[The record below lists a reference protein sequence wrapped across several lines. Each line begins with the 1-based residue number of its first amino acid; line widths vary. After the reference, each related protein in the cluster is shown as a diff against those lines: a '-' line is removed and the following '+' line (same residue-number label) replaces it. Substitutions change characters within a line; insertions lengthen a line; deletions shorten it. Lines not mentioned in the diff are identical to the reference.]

1 MRRFCWS
8 CVIIFFHRSVP
19 KTERFRALPL
29 TPGIPLH
36 GCRQE
41 ALTMKKNISIHLALL
56 AMVVL
61 IVLPVN
67 SSVKQFSSNPQAGV
81 SVAILSGSPLQTHTP
96 PGSSVIGRSGS
107 PLPTP
112 TPPPPG
118 SLVDVSGSPLPT
130 PTPPGFSLFA
140 TSGSPLPT
148 PTPPPPGLG
157 VLTVEV

>member
-1 MRRFCWS
+1 M
-8 CVIIFFHRSVP
+8 
-19 KTERFRALPL
+19 
-29 TPGIPLH
+29 
-36 GCRQE
+36 
-41 ALTMKKNISIHLALL
+41 MKNISIRLSLLALAL
-56 AMVVL
+56 L

-67 SSVKQFSSNPQAGV
+67 SSVKKISSNPQTGV
-81 SVAILSGSPLQTHTP
+81 SVAILSGSPLQTPTP